1 MKLAGHIIH
10 TKDNRCAK
18 TVLSWVLSNSKR
30 KQGRPRTAWRR
41 TFKNDLEWAGKTWD
55 EATTLAKD
63 RDAWKL
69 FAARDGL
76 EDLSL
81 SK

>member
-1 MKLAGHIIH
+1 ME
-10 TKDNRCAK
+10 KD
-18 TVLSWVLSNSKR
+18 L
-30 KQGRPRTAWRR
+30 Q
-41 TFKNDLEWAGKTWD
+41 NDLEWAGKTWD

-81 SK
+81 NK